1 MVKKESR
8 IKLSE
13 ERRAALISNIGAMY
27 AEEFDEEL
35 SSFRS
40 EQLLDFFI
48 RELGPAVYNQAI
60 QDARVFMAQQLDDLD
75 ATFHES

>member
-27 AEEFDEEL
+27 QEEFDEDL
-35 SSFRS
+35 SSFRA
-40 EQLLDFFI
+40 EQLLDHFI
-48 RELGPAVYNQAI
+48 KLLGPAVYNQAI
-60 QDARVFMAQQLDDLD
+60 QDARAFMAQQLDDLD
-75 ATFHES
+75 ATFHE